1 MKSPPA
7 STGMYDCVVVG
18 AGPAGMTAAH
28 YLQRFR
34 RSVAVIDAGDSRAT
48 RIPRSYNVPGYPG
61 GIRGTRLLKRMR
73 RQLEAARVSVVSE
86 TVTAIHDRGDA
97 FVLESKAG
105 PTFAR
110 TVLLATGVRD
120 IDPAIPGVD
129 AVRRRGLLRQCPV
142 CDAFEYSGRRIGV
155 IGAGLHGA
163 REAVFLRHY
172 SPDVTLLALASA
184 PALAATT
191 VDELAAHGIANV
203 ASPVEAMAVTA
214 GAVELTLADTTRV
227 ECDVVYAALGSAPNV
242 QLGKDLGAA
251 IDDAGN
257 VVVDAHCRTSVA
269 RLYAAGDV
277 VVGLDQLAVAMGQGA
292 IAATTVHNDLR
303 AANEKGAQRP
313 LSNAKAAISER
324 TARSG

>member
-1 MKSPPA
+1 
-7 STGMYDCVVVG
+7 MYDCVVVG

-34 RSVAVIDAGDSRAT
+34 RNVAVIDAGDSRAT

-97 FVLESKAG
+97 LVLESKAG
-105 PTFAR
+105 PIYAR

-120 IDPAIPGVD
+120 IEPAIPGVD

-142 CDAFEYSGRRIGV
+142 CDAFEYSGRRIAV
-155 IGAGLHGA
+155 IGAGPHGA
-163 REAVFLRHY
+163 RRGHVPAALQPGR
-172 SPDVTLLALASA
+172 DVVGAGLGPRPVTTTLS
-184 PALAATT
+184 
-191 VDELAAHGIANV
+191 ELAAQGITNV
-203 ASPVEAMAVTA
+203 ATPVEAMEVTA
-214 GAVELTLADTTRV
+214 PSVALTLADATRV
-227 ECDVVYAALGSAPNV
+227 ECDVVYAALGSAPNM
-242 QLGKDLGAA
+242 QLGERLGAA

-257 VVVDAHCRTSVA
+257 LVVDAHCRTSVA
-269 RLYAAGDV
+269 RVYAAGDV
-277 VVGLDQLAVAMGQGA
+277 VVGLDQVAVAMGHGA
-292 IAATTVHNDLR
+292 IVATTVHNDLR
-303 AANEKGAQRP
+303 TFNGKGAQRP
-313 LSNAKAAISER
+313 LSNAESSISER